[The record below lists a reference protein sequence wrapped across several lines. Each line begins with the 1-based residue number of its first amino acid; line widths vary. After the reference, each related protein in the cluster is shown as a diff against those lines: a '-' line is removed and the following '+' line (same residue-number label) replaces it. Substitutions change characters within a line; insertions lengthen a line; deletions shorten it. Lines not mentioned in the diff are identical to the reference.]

1 VSYKGKDVRVIIV
14 EDAKDEYNSLN
25 QIVKDEISKGIKKS
39 EHQTLLKSIK
49 QKIDFLKQN
58 PEYGKHI
65 EKRKIPKEYIKRYN
79 INNLWK
85 VNLSSAWRMLYT
97 IKGNEIEIIAVILDI
112 IDHKIYD
119 KKFGYKN
126 R

>member
-1 VSYKGKDVRVIIV
+1 MSYKGKDVRVIIV

>member
-1 VSYKGKDVRVIIV
+1 MSYKGKDVRVIIV

-126 R
+126 